1 MNYNEMTVKF
11 KAISANE
18 SFARVCIAAFLSEYN
33 PTIDEIGDIKTAIS
47 EAVTNCVVHA
57 YPKGVIG
64 DVEMYVQVNNGE
76 VYISITDNGVGIE
89 DIEQAKQP
97 FYTTKPNSERSGM
110 GFTVMEGFMDTLAIM
125 STPNK
130 GVKVEMTKKLGEDS
144 KVSFGG

>member
-1 MNYNEMTVKF
+1 MDYNEMSVKF

-18 SFARVCIAAFLSEYN
+18 GFARVCIAAFLSEYN

-76 VYISITDNGVGIE
+76 VYISISDNGIGID

-97 FYTTKPNSERSGM
+97 FYTSKPNSDRSGM
-110 GFTVMEGFMDTLAIM
+110 GFTVMEGFMDTLSIT
-125 STPNK
+125 SGHNK
-130 GVKVEMTKKLGEDS
+130 GVKVEMTKRLGEGS
-144 KVSFGG
+144 NVAFGG